1 MSMELFRLIRGP
13 DGEVSVD
20 LNPIFF
26 YNYRPRDFKSQKKF
40 EHPDDVMERIMKKLK
55 IKI

>member
-40 EHPDDVMERIMKKLK
+40 EHPDDVMKRIMKKLK